1 MIVLFEGPFGE
12 EPGGDGVVVFVDD
25 AAAALE
31 GLFHEADFEAGGV
44 GEFAADADEGAVLVE
59 VIAVDV
65 VAEVDEELSA
75 AGVGEPGFGERDHAA
90 GVAGLDGIVL
100 DVGGA
105 PCGGDFGISVDT
117 ELAHEAFDDAEEGD
131 VGEEA
136 VFGEIEEAV
145 SAVWGEGAGDFDGE
159 RADGGIEFDLEGI
172 GGFLGE
178 LGGIG
183 EGSGWGSGFGVRC
196 RGSGGLGE
204 GGGVAWKICG
214 GFPRFIYR
222 EQSWTGEGSDG
233 SKGLA
238 GG

>member
-1 MIVLFEGPFGE
+1 M
-12 EPGGDGVVVFVDD
+12 VVE
-25 AAAALE
+25 L
-31 GLFHEADFEAGGV
+31 G
-44 GEFAADADEGAVLVE
+44 
-59 VIAVDV
+59 V
-65 VAEVDEELSA
+65 VAEVDEELGA
-75 AGVGEPGFGERDHAA
+75 AGVGEPGFGESDHAA

-105 PCGGDFGISVDT
+105 PCGGDFGIAVDT

-145 SAVWGEGAGDFDGE
+145 SAVGGEGAGDFDGE

-183 EGSGWGSGFGVRC
+183 E
-196 RGSGGLGE
+196 E
-204 GGGVAWKICG
+204 A
-214 GFPRFIYR
+214 
-222 EQSWTGEGSDG
+222 DG
-233 SKGLA
+233 AAGLA
-238 GG
+238 SGAGAAASA